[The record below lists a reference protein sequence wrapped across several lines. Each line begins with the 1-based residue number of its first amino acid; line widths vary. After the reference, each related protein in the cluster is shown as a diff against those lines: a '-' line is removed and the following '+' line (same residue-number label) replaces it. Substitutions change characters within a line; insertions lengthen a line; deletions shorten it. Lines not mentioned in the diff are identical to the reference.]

1 MCALLRRD
9 GGDIKGPGIEG
20 ALGVL
25 TLPLHDAVPVTEQNP
40 SLDGQGIS
48 RHIPRNTTVIL
59 LYLVSAPSF
68 SILVGSARFQP
79 SYRR

>member
-1 MCALLRRD
+1 MCVLLRRD

-25 TLPLHDAVPVTEQNP
+25 TLALQDAVLVTEQNP
-40 SLDGQGIS
+40 SPDGQGIS
-48 RHIPRNTTVIL
+48 RHLPRNTTVIL
-59 LYLVSAPSF
+59 LHVVSVPSF

-79 SYRR
+79 SFRL